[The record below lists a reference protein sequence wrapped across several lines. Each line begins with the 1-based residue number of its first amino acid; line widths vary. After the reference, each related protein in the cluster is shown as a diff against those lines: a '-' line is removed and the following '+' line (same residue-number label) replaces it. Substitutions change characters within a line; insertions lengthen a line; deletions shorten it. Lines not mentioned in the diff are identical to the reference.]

1 MLEKM
6 TDMKRRLEAF
16 EGFDGC
22 QRGAGEDV
30 VNFLARWE
38 EAWSKCKQTGVFIV
52 FFIWQR
58 QWNQTQTK
66 EAGWSKCKQTGTVAI
81 LHVSKTK
88 IKYKDN
94 ENRREQ
100 RKQTETMKTDKDKGI
115 LVQKQADPFTNA
127 IHTVVNLVI
136 NMGAA
141 SWFKCM
147 QTHVTAALH
156 P

>member
-1 MLEKM
+1 MLENM

-38 EAWSKCKQTGVFIV
+38 EAWSKCKQTG
-52 FFIWQR
+52 
-58 QWNQTQTK
+58 
-66 EAGWSKCKQTGTVAI
+66 TVAI

-94 ENRREQ
+94 ENRQEQ
-100 RKQTETMKTDKDKGI
+100 
-115 LVQKQADPFTNA
+115 
-127 IHTVVNLVI
+127 
-136 NMGAA
+136 
-141 SWFKCM
+141 
-147 QTHVTAALH
+147 
-156 P
+156 

>member
-38 EAWSKCKQTGVFIV
+38 EAWSKCKQTG
-52 FFIWQR
+52 
-58 QWNQTQTK
+58 
-66 EAGWSKCKQTGTVAI
+66 TVAI
-81 LHVSKTK
+81 LHESKTK

-94 ENRREQ
+94 ENRQEQ
-100 RKQTETMKTDKDKGI
+100 
-115 LVQKQADPFTNA
+115 
-127 IHTVVNLVI
+127 
-136 NMGAA
+136 
-141 SWFKCM
+141 
-147 QTHVTAALH
+147 
-156 P
+156 